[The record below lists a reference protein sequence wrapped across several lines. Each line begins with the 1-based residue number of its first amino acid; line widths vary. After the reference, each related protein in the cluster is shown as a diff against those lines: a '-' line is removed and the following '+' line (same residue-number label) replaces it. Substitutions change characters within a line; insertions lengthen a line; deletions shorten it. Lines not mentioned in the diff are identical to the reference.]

1 MNSRNWR
8 SWILPALLFLS
19 LYCSAQD
26 YDDNDDTMYPGAGA
40 TMSLAFED
48 HGAANVDLGLPGA
61 PPSWDSLRSTLAQAL
76 HCPADSLRNL
86 QTATQEGAGARSGWT
101 AAQGDRYLKA
111 LAKADQRSLQ
121 GHCQSVLTRQAG
133 VSQGELD
140 LAPLADELRREG
152 VQQLQVYVSRPR
164 TQFLE
169 YSHTYLPHEPMRG
182 VPYLIYQIPLAAG
195 SKVEVLHL
203 AYGLRQ
209 ADVQRAFYIL
219 AGFIVLP
226 LALVLWMRRTAL
238 ARGKT
243 DPRAAWFGFFRTLN
257 WLLTAAMLLWIT
269 SGLGARQTLQD
280 WIATLGLPAWQ
291 SVPADIFVMLAPSFL
306 VYFLCTA
313 VSYPVYAQMKSTDW
327 NRREFLQQQLVAI
340 GAQAVPLMLFLAA
353 LQILRKQVEL
363 AAGMLILAYAMLLV
377 FRHLKLKLTKTF
389 PQALT
394 TGELRD
400 RVFALAARMGVK
412 VSQVFVLP
420 AGKGQV
426 ANAYAS
432 AKNFVMFTDY
442 LLQHLTKREVD
453 AVAAHELAH
462 LEHKHPGKRMI
473 AFMAALFLP
482 SYFPWISGMLMALIG
497 IPLGLLRFGTPAS
510 AQLISRAYQTMLT
523 FEQWQQRD
531 FILIMLGLTGF
542 YFLSRRF
549 ENQADRTAVRITS
562 DPEAQITGLLKLSRL
577 NLTPIQF
584 GKASEGWLTHPST
597 VRRAERIAA
606 AGGMTPERLREIL
619 DRYASEAT
627 SHPALPVGE
636 EQDHYAVPAVSDPDA
651 IRTAARDNVRTQ
663 AKLWLLR
670 LAHVIPPALFAW
682 VIQKTAL
689 HGLYA
694 LSAYAAGLGI
704 TIVLLVLLGM
714 RLGIVGRSS
723 DKRRLL
729 DRFARENVPVGRPG
743 DLFVAFAPSPYP
755 RLYGSRYH
763 WDTGF
768 LVLARDRLQFVGEKM
783 RFSLSAAQIEGIAL
797 GQGGPSWWRNLNM

>member
-1 MNSRNWR
+1 
-8 SWILPALLFLS
+8 
-19 LYCSAQD
+19 
-26 YDDNDDTMYPGAGA
+26 
-40 TMSLAFED
+40 
-48 HGAANVDLGLPGA
+48 
-61 PPSWDSLRSTLAQAL
+61 
-76 HCPADSLRNL
+76 
-86 QTATQEGAGARSGWT
+86 
-101 AAQGDRYLKA
+101 
-111 LAKADQRSLQ
+111 
-121 GHCQSVLTRQAG
+121 
-133 VSQGELD
+133 
-140 LAPLADELRREG
+140 
-152 VQQLQVYVSRPR
+152 
-164 TQFLE
+164 
-169 YSHTYLPHEPMRG
+169 MRG
-182 VPYLIYQIPLAAG
+182 IPYLIYQIPLAAG
-195 SKVEVLHL
+195 SKVETIHL
-203 AYGLRQ
+203 AYGLRR
-209 ADVQRAFYIL
+209 ADVRRASYIL
-219 AGFIVLP
+219 TGFIVLP
-226 LALVLWMRRTAL
+226 LALVLWMQGTAV

-243 DPRAAWFGFFRTLN
+243 DPTAAWFGFFRTLN

-280 WIATLGLPAWQ
+280 WIATLELPAWQ
-291 SVPADIFVMLAPSFL
+291 SIPADIFVMLGPSFL
-306 VYFLCTA
+306 MYFLCTA
-313 VSYPVYAQMKSTDW
+313 ASYPVYAQMKSTGW
-327 NRREFLQQQLVAI
+327 NRREFLQQQLVTI

-353 LQILRKQVEL
+353 LQILHKQVEL
-363 AAGMLILAYAMLLV
+363 AAGLLILAYVMLLV

-462 LEHKHPGKRMI
+462 LEHKHPGKRVI
-473 AFMAALFLP
+473 AFIAALFLP
-482 SYFPWISGMLMALIG
+482 SYFPWISGILMSLIA
-497 IPLGLLRFGTPAS
+497 IPLGLLRLGTPVP
-510 AQLISRAYQTMLT
+510 AQWVSRAYQTMLA

-584 GKASEGWLTHPST
+584 GKASEGWLSHPST
-597 VRRAERIAA
+597 VRRAQRIAA

-619 DRYASEAT
+619 DRYYASEAN
-627 SHPALPVGE
+627 SHAVPPAGE
-636 EQDHYAVPAVSDPDA
+636 GQDHYAVPAVSDSNA
-651 IRTAARDNVRTQ
+651 ISTAARDNVRTQ

-689 HGLYA
+689 HGLNA
-694 LSAYAAGLGI
+694 LGAYAAGLGV
-704 TIVLLVLLGM
+704 TMVLLVFLGI
-714 RLGIVGRSS
+714 RLGTVGRSS

-729 DRFARENVPVGRPG
+729 DRFAREKVPVGRAG
-743 DLFVAFAPSPYP
+743 DLFVAFAPTPYP

-763 WDTGF
+763 WDSGF
-768 LVLARDRLQFVGEKM
+768 LVFAHDRLQFIGEKI
-783 RFSLSAAQIEGIAL
+783 RFSLSATQIDGLAL
-797 GQGGPSWWRNLNM
+797 GQGGPSWWRTRRPYLRWKPASSETSSVFGLYLLEPCSMWKTRAQALELFNRLQEWQHPSQAFPTVRPELTDLKAPNLGEVTCLSPEKLGSLRTNVRVLLGLLPLAIGIGLLMRVSLGYMCAAIIMLRFVESIPYWRYRDRLPEFGAAAPGKDASSKVRVASANSKAL